1 MILTPPEIKKIIG
14 CVLLLIL
21 ANTAVY
27 FNSLKG
33 AFQFD
38 DLPLIQSHWV
48 EDLDAFD
55 RQVRFSSFEN
65 RPVVLW
71 TYALNNTLGK
81 NRVFGFHLFNLAVH
95 IGVTLLIF
103 FTISRTQYLTAGKD
117 FSWRNEP
124 LLSASR
130 ASGFPLA
137 TALLFALHPL
147 NTDSVS
153 YISSRSTL
161 LATFFYLLAL
171 YLFTCL
177 FSRKNKIP
185 QFNLRWVLCITILI
199 SAYMSIASK
208 LIGATLPFLMGLWYL
223 GFIVSTQKPQF
234 AEKFSQPKWVAGL
247 FLLAGAS
254 FAGAYIVTD
263 SWLFIAKDQGLELYG
278 RMPYFL
284 VQIKVIVFY
293 YLKLFLF
300 PFNLNVDSGLPF
312 STPASD
318 PFIFLAGLVIIGIF
332 FVATRGRNLWV
343 AIGFIWF
350 FITLAPTSS
359 IIPLNDLAV
368 EHRTYLPMTLGLC
381 MVVGLGVLSGPW
393 RCLMLLVLLPM
404 FALGTATRNND
415 WISEI
420 SLWKDSAQKNPK
432 STRTHNNLGKAYFEK
447 GDLALAAHH
456 LEKSV
461 AIIPHF
467 IDTQYN
473 IKSAENF
480 LKRREK
486 VTDQKSANI
495 FIHSKS
501 IRLLAELVEPHY
513 NLASVYLDQGR
524 LDDAEKEYLK
534 TLALRPG
541 HFSSKIGLSSVYN
554 RQGLYN
560 QATVTLELAIKENL
574 ANADHSFALAR
585 SNLGELYGK
594 TGKIENAI
602 TEWEAALK
610 IDPSLFPAHFN
621 LGTAYM
627 MTGKFELAVNAFKHC
642 LKLNSRYEP
651 ALFNLAKVYQKQKK
665 WDESTQQFKNFL
677 EVTGPRPSAYAQIGF
692 NLNRQADWKNAQE
705 FLKNSL
711 SLQPHNFNARISL
724 AETLANLGQM
734 KKARELLQT
743 ALKMDPSPAQ
753 NEAINKMMV
762 DLTGPQNATP

>member
-1 MILTPPEIKKIIG
+1 MISTQPEIKKFIG
-14 CVLLLIL
+14 CVLLLVL
-21 ANTAVY
+21 ANIAVY

-33 AFQFD
+33 TFQFD
-38 DLPLIQSHWV
+38 DLPLIQSQWV
-48 EDLDAFD
+48 EDLEAFD
-55 RQVRFSSFEN
+55 RQVRFSAFEN

-81 NRVFGFHLFNLAVH
+81 NRVFGFHLFNLTVH

-103 FTISRTQYLTAGKD
+103 LTISRTQYLI
-117 FSWRNEP
+117 
-124 LLSASR
+124 ASR

-153 YISSRSTL
+153 YISSRSSL
-161 LATFFYLLAL
+161 LVTFFYLLAL
-171 YLFTCL
+171 YLFTGL

-185 QFNLRWVLCITILI
+185 EFNLRWVLFIPILI
-199 SAYMSIASK
+199 SAYLSIASK
-208 LIGATLPFLMGLWYL
+208 LIGATLPVLMGLWYL

-234 AEKFSQPKWVAGL
+234 AEKFFQPKWIATL
-247 FLLAGAS
+247 FLLAGAL
-254 FAGAYIVTD
+254 FAGAYIVAD
-263 SWLFIAKDQGLELYG
+263 SWLYIARDQGLELYG

-284 VQIKVIVFY
+284 MQIKVIVFY

-318 PFIFLAGLVIIGIF
+318 PLIFLAGLIIIGIIF
-332 FVATRGRNLWV
+332 AVAKGRNLWV
-343 AIGFIWF
+343 TIGFLWF

-381 MVVGLGVLSGPW
+381 MVVGWGALSGAW
-393 RCLMLLVLLPM
+393 RCLILLILLPL
-404 FALGTATRNND
+404 FALGTATRNSD
-415 WISEI
+415 WVSEI
-420 SLWKDSAQKNPK
+420 SLWKDSARKNPN
-432 STRTHNNLGKAYFEK
+432 STRPHNNLGKAYFEK

-461 AIIPHF
+461 ANIPRF

-473 IKSAENF
+473 IKSAETF

-486 VTDQKSANI
+486 ISGQKSANK
-495 FIHSKS
+495 FSSSES
-501 IRLLAELVEPHY
+501 IGLLTELVEPHY

-541 HFSSKIGLSSVYN
+541 HLSSRIGLSSVYN
-554 RQGLYN
+554 QKGLYD
-560 QATVTLELAIKENL
+560 QAIASLKLAINL
-574 ANADHSFALAR
+574 PKSDPNFALAR
-585 SNLGELYGK
+585 LNLGELYGK

-602 TEWEAALK
+602 KEWEAALK
-610 IDPSLFPAHFN
+610 INPSLLPAHFN

-627 MTGKFELAVNAFKHC
+627 MTGKLELAVNAFKHC
-642 LKLNSRYEP
+642 LQLSNRYEP
-651 ALFNLAKVYQKQKK
+651 ALFNLAKVYQKQEK

-677 EVTGPRPSAYAQIGF
+677 EVTGPRPAAYAQIGF
-692 NLNRQADWKNAQE
+692 NFNRQADWKNAQK
-705 FLKNSL
+705 FLNESL
-711 SLQPHNFNARISL
+711 SLQPHNFNARIAL
-724 AETLANLGQM
+724 VETLANLGQM
-734 KKARELLQT
+734 KKARELLQA
-743 ALKMDPSPAQ
+743 ALKMNPNPAQ
-753 NEAINKMMV
+753 KEAINKMMMN
-762 DLTGPQNATP
+762 LTRPQNAIP